1 LRSVSDSHADN
12 YAMRQESEIRNR
24 RKKQSSSEEGA
35 LLGESHDRYLITYAD
50 VITLLLCLFVILYAT
65 STVDARKYRQL
76 STAAREVFMKNVS
89 QVQPSVIG
97 SSSSSTSSGNSSDS
111 AKNYSSALKQTSPFA
126 DSSAIASLQS
136 LSQVDSD
143 GKSENAESV
152 NQLANQTMNSLS
164 GELRNGTVSIERTD
178 KGMKLMLAEELLF
191 SSASAELSS
200 NALST
205 LDRLSAVLSHGNY
218 SITIDGHTDCVPVK
232 SFRYE
237 SNWHLSVD
245 RALAV
250 GYLMMQRGVP
260 EHAIAIRGFGSQR
273 PVVDNSTPESRK
285 RNRRVEIFVS
295 SASAKQ

>member
-1 LRSVSDSHADN
+1 
-12 YAMRQESEIRNR
+12 MRQESAVRNS
-24 RKKQSSSEEGA
+24 RKRQSSSEDNT

-65 STVDARKYRQL
+65 STVDARKYLQL
-76 STAAREVFMKNVS
+76 STAAREIFMKNVS
-89 QVQPSVIG
+89 QTQSSATASANGSVG
-97 SSSSSTSSGNSSDS
+97 SNNSSDS
-111 AKNYSSALKQTSPFA
+111 AKNYSSALKQTAPVA
-126 DSSAIASLQS
+126 DSSAIASMQS
-136 LSQVDSD
+136 FSPSNSD
-143 GKSENAESV
+143 DKSELTESV
-152 NQLANQTMNSLS
+152 NQLANQTMQSLS

-178 KGMKLMLAEELLF
+178 NGMKLMLAEELLF
-191 SSASAELSS
+191 SSASAELST

-205 LDRLSAVLSHGNY
+205 LDRLSEVLAHGNY

-295 SASAKQ
+295 SVSVGQ